1 MPKVVVFYDTN
12 KVMFLY
18 ADFEY
23 TDTAERQDVRTE
35 EDGVLRRCGGYDS
48 VDRCGRSEKEKRIC
62 GMSYL
67 VWCSWFLLS
76 LEQRCLR

>member
-1 MPKVVVFYDTN
+1 MQKVVVFYDTN
-12 KVMFLY
+12 EVMFLY

-35 EDGVLRRCGGYDS
+35 EDGVLRRCGWYDS
-48 VDRCGRSEKEKRIC
+48 VDRCGRSEKEKRKC
-62 GMSYL
+62 GMPYL